1 MLKASCQL
9 LFLFRGSGSKINPG
23 NWALLSREAA
33 SKEGYVGTGTGWGSM
48 LERWG
53 HHPMICSSDHL
64 HSNLQRRV
72 QKESYKKWL
81 YLSASQLWLRSRTT
95 EIPRCKPQESSV
107 LLTTD
112 WPQGFFFPLFFSDVF
127 SFLFFSSPPPTLPQY
142 CQLFAYLAGFFYIP
156 SLTSPLQSKLSIML
170 GT

>member
-1 MLKASCQL
+1 MFLMLKASCQL

-95 EIPRCKPQESSV
+95 EIPRRKPQESSV

-112 WPQGFFFPLFFSDVF
+112 WPQGFFFSPVFFRCLFFSF
-127 SFLFFSSPPPTLPQY
+127 FFSTPPQPRPNIASYLPTLLASFISPPL
-142 CQLFAYLAGFFYIP
+142 LVP
-156 SLTSPLQSKLSIML
+156 SRASWV
-170 GT
+170 